1 MKWNLK
7 EGDIIYAYMYKE
19 HKYVYTELKVKEANF
34 NDWYEQ
40 YIFDY
45 EGKEIAFNFH
55 RARWDMSVFC
65 IDYATKETVFV
76 TDTEYRYDIFAKSKD
91 LLKPYLKNL
100 LQKQL
105 EYINVQKKTI
115 QEKENEI
122 LNNLTDIES

>member
-40 YIFDY
+40 YIFEYD
-45 EGKEIAFNFH
+45 GKEIAFNFH

-76 TDTEYRYDIFAKSKD
+76 TDPGYRYDIFAKSKN
-91 LLKPYLKNL
+91 LLESYLKNL
-100 LQKQL
+100 LEKQL
-105 EYINVQKKTI
+105 KYINDEKKRI
-115 QEKENEI
+115 QNEEEEI
-122 LNNLTDIES
+122 LNNLMNIES